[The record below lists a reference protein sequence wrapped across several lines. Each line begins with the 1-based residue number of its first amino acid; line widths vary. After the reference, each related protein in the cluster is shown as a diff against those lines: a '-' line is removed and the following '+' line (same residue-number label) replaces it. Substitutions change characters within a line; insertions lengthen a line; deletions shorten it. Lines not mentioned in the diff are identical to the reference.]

1 MAYAFLTLDEENW
14 WKGALDETTISQQ
27 KGYYIKIQAGHT
39 KLTQYVVGKVPSQ
52 ESEYTPELVV
62 GWSLIGNVWPVN
74 VDFDDSGLIESGA
87 NAGTP
92 FNGDRIYYQTPYGGA
107 MSYSWLRLVDPETEE
122 KSWIGLSPEFKRG
135 YGCYY
140 KIDSSGSPFQWTNV
154 KPYANPP
161 Y

>member
-1 MAYAFLTLDEENW
+1 MAYAYLSSSSQEWEGVL
-14 WKGALDETTISQQ
+14 GETTISQQ

-52 ESEYTPELVV
+52 ESEYMPELVV

-87 NAGTP
+87 NAGGPTT
-92 FNGDRIYYQTPYGGA
+92 GDRIYYQTPYGGA
-107 MSYSWLRLVDPETEE
+107 MSYGWLSSIYGSWQGALT
-122 KSWIGLSPEFKRG
+122 EFKRG

-140 KIDSSGSPFQWTNV
+140 KIHSTGSPFHWTNI
-154 KPYANPP
+154 KPYDNPP

>member
-1 MAYAFLTLDEENW
+1 MAIF
-14 WKGALDETTISQQ
+14 GETTISQQ

-62 GWSLIGNVWPVN
+62 GCSLMGNVWPVN

-87 NAGTP
+87 NAGFPTT
-92 FNGDRIYYQTPYGGA
+92 GDRIYYQTTYGGA
-107 MSYSWLRLVDPETEE
+107 MSYDWLSSTGWVGYLE
-122 KSWIGLSPEFKRG
+122 EFKRG

-140 KIDSSGSPFQWTNV
+140 KISSSGSPFHWTNI
-154 KPYANPP
+154 KPYDNPP